1 MQVRLAY
8 KWGISANRGERIR
21 DPNQYLLCYLEL
33 NSVLQR
39 IEKGRGGHVVIF
51 KSLIGEDKQLVS
63 LNF

>member
-1 MQVRLAY
+1 MQVGLTY
-8 KWGISANRGERIR
+8 KWGISANRGEGIR

-39 IEKGRGGHVVIF
+39 IEKGRGGNVVIF
-51 KSLIGEDKQLVS
+51 KSLIGADKQLVS